1 VTLRAEL
8 SLRRTTFALS
18 VELEVPDGGVLAVLG
33 PNGAGKSTV
42 LSCLAGLVRADRA
55 RIRLGERVLDDAG
68 VHVPA
73 HRRGI
78 GLLAQKAM
86 LFPHL
91 SVLDNVAFAPRSQG
105 ATRARAREV
114 ARRWLADVD
123 ATDLADRAPGEL
135 SGGQAQRVA
144 LARALAGGPDLL
156 LLDEPLAALDVDAAP
171 AVRGLLRRVLRESGR
186 ALTTVLVTH
195 DPLDALTL
203 SDRVAVLA
211 EGRIVE
217 RGPTRDVLASPRTS
231 FTARLAGLNLVTG
244 VASGSGTSAA
254 VRTRDGLLFFGVPA
268 PDLVEGDA
276 AVAVFEP
283 GAVAVH
289 PRDAVVG
296 GSPRN
301 VVDAVVTAVEPHG
314 AVVRLRTREGVSAD
328 VTPASVADLGL
339 DPGTPVRL
347 AVKAAA
353 VSLHAAGGDPGIGR
367 APDAVDGAIG

>member
-1 VTLRAEL
+1 MTLRAEL
-8 SLRRTTFALS
+8 TVSRAAFALS
-18 VELEVPDGGVLAVLG
+18 LELEVPDGGVLAVLG

-42 LSCLAGLVRADRA
+42 LSCLAGLVRAERA
-55 RIRLGERVLDDAG
+55 RVRLGERVLDGDG
-68 VHVPA
+68 VHVPP
-73 HRRGI
+73 HRRGV
-78 GLLAQKAM
+78 GLLAQTAL

-105 ATRARAREV
+105 APRARARDV
-114 ARRWLADVD
+114 ARRWLAEVE
-123 ATDLADRAPGEL
+123 AEDLADRTPTEL

-144 LARALAGGPDLL
+144 LARALAGDPELL

-171 AVRGLLRRVLRESGR
+171 AVRGLLRRVLRDGGR
-186 ALTTVLVTH
+186 RLTTVLVTH

-203 SDRVAVLA
+203 SDHVAVLA
-211 EGRIVE
+211 QGRIVE
-217 RGPTRDVLASPRTS
+217 RGPTREVLASPRTA
-231 FTARLAGLNLVTG
+231 FTARLVGMNLVAG
-244 VASGSGTSAA
+244 VAVRSGATAA
-254 VRTRDGLLFFGVPA
+254 VRTASGLRFFGVPA
-268 PDLVEGDA
+268 HDLDDGDA

-289 PRDAVVG
+289 PRNAEVG

-314 AVVRLRTREGVSAD
+314 PVVRLRTGEGISAD
-328 VTPASVADLGL
+328 LTPASVADLGL

-353 VSLHAAGGDPGIGR
+353 VSLHAAVGTQGVSRG
-367 APDAVDGAIG
+367 